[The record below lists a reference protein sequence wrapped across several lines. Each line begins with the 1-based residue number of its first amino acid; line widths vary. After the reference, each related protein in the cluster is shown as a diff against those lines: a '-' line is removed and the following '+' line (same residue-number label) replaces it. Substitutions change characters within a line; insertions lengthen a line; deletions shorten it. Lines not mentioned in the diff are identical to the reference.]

1 MKIPFIDIHTHHPV
15 NSEEIISVESVFL
28 QDIDFKKE
36 IMTPFS
42 AAVHPWHAAK
52 FDSGEVS
59 RLLDKLI
66 RQPNLIAIGETG
78 LDSVCHEDYR
88 RQQEIFELHLKFAEK
103 LNKPLII
110 HAVKSWNDLT
120 RYLKKVK
127 TPCILHGYSE
137 GLVLTRQL
145 TAIGCYFSLGK
156 SVLRSTP
163 RIREAIE
170 YIPVESLFLESDD
183 SQESISAIYREV
195 SAIVGCPLDSLKN
208 QVYSNFRAL
217 FYG

>member
-15 NSEEIISVESVFL
+15 NSEEIISVQSIFL
-28 QDIDFKKE
+28 QDIDFEKE
-36 IMTPFS
+36 IVTPFS

-52 FDSGEVS
+52 FESREVS

-78 LDSVCHEDYR
+78 LDTVCPEDYQ

-103 LNKPLII
+103 LQKPLII

-156 SVLRSTP
+156 SVLRSTTKV
-163 RIREAIE
+163 REGIQH
-170 YIPVESLFLESDD
+170 IPVESLFMESDD

-195 SAIVGCPLDSLKN
+195 SGIVNRPLDVIKN

-217 FYG
+217 FYS